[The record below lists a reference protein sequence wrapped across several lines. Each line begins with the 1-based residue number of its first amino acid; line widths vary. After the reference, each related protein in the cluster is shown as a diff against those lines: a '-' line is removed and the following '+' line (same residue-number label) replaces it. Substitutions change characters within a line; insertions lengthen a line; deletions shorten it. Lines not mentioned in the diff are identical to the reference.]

1 MKMRRVEWKEMQKR
15 LKNLKIFFLI
25 KKKFSNV
32 DEDFFEPFHGQK
44 YEKYMRQSTQIHILF
59 ECFSSTIHCIT
70 FHFIYSLSHWL
81 LRVDL
86 LCKRKLFSIYL
97 FIFISR
103 WSIFFRMQMKW
114 KKLWLLF
121 TRSAMIFIP
130 QTFHLKDSPF
140 LSLLTIRD
148 E

>member
-1 MKMRRVEWKEMQKR
+1 
-15 LKNLKIFFLI
+15 
-25 KKKFSNV
+25 
-32 DEDFFEPFHGQK
+32 
-44 YEKYMRQSTQIHILF
+44 MRQSTQIHILF

-70 FHFIYSLSHWL
+70 FHFIYSLSHCL

-130 QTFHLKDSPF
+130 QNISLERFAFFVIVNDPWRINAKVKIKWHREMKNEINQYAKNPHRLLF
-140 LSLLTIRD
+140 LLFLRHFFLL
-148 E
+148 